1 MEETPHITEVNATTF
16 EVEVI
21 AQSHERP
28 VAVDF
33 WADWC
38 APCKMLMPILADLA
52 DEYDG
57 RFHLAKVD
65 TDKEQQLAMDHGVR
79 SLPTVK
85 LFKDGKIIDEFMG
98 ALPESAIRQFLDR
111 HVGNVTDDLIG
122 NARQLAEAGQQTDAL
137 TVLHQA
143 RETSPDYDPVHLAIT
158 RLQLDLGDTDAAQA
172 ALKKVSPKEQH
183 SAECKA
189 LAGRIALASAAATGG
204 DLASLEGRVL
214 EDDNDLNARHEL
226 GIAHFAAG
234 NVEPAMEQLIE
245 VIRRGH
251 GNPKDAAR
259 MELVRIF
266 EVTGAQDERV
276 SRYRRLLAQA
286 LN

>member
-1 MEETPHITEVNATTF
+1 MEETPHVTEVNATTF

-38 APCKMLMPILADLA
+38 APCKMLMPILANLA

-85 LFKDGKIIDEFMG
+85 IFKDGKVIDEFMG

-111 HVGNVTDDLIG
+111 HVGNATDDLILD
-122 NARQLAEAGQQTDAL
+122 ARALAEAGQPTDAL
-137 TVLHQA
+137 AVLHQA
-143 RETSPDYDPVHLAIT
+143 RDTSPDYDPVYLEIT
-158 RLQLDLGDTDAAQA
+158 RCNLI
-172 ALKKVSPKEQH
+172 
-183 SAECKA
+183 SA
-189 LAGRIALASAAATGG
+189 T
-204 DLASLEGRVL
+204 
-214 EDDNDLNARHEL
+214 
-226 GIAHFAAG
+226 
-234 NVEPAMEQLIE
+234 PTQ
-245 VIRRGH
+245 
-251 GNPKDAAR
+251 P
-259 MELVRIF
+259 
-266 EVTGAQDERV
+266 
-276 SRYRRLLAQA
+276 RLH
-286 LN
+286 

>member
-1 MEETPHITEVNATTF
+1 MEETPHITEVNGTTF

-57 RFHLAKVD
+57 RFHLAKVN

-111 HVGNVTDDLIG
+111 HVGNVTDDLIE
-122 NARQLAEAGQQTDAL
+122 NARELAEAGQLTDAL
-137 TVLHQA
+137 SVLHQA
-143 RETSPDYDPVHLAIT
+143 RETNPDYDPVHLAIT
-158 RLQLDLGDTDAAQA
+158 GLQLDLGDTEAAQA

-183 SAECKA
+183 STECKA
-189 LAGRIALASAAATGG
+189 LAGRIALAAAAATGG

-214 EDDNDLNARHEL
+214 EDDNDLDARHEL

-234 NVEPAMEQLIE
+234 NVEPAMEHLLE

-251 GNPKDAAR
+251 GNRKDAAR
-259 MELVRIF
+259 TELVRIF

>member
-1 MEETPHITEVNATTF
+1 
-16 EVEVI
+16 
-21 AQSHERP
+21 
-28 VAVDF
+28 
-33 WADWC
+33 
-38 APCKMLMPILADLA
+38 MLMPILADLA

-57 RFHLAKVD
+57 RFHLAKVN

-111 HVGNVTDDLIG
+111 HVGNVTDDLIE
-122 NARQLAEAGQQTDAL
+122 NARELAEAGQLTDAL
-137 TVLHQA
+137 SVLHQA
-143 RETSPDYDPVHLAIT
+143 RETNPDYDPVHLAIT
-158 RLQLDLGDTDAAQA
+158 GLQLDLGDTEAAQA

-183 SAECKA
+183 STECKA
-189 LAGRIALASAAATGG
+189 LAGRIALAVAAATGG
-204 DLASLEGRVL
+204 DLASLERRVL

-234 NVEPAMEQLIE
+234 NVEPAMEQLLE
-245 VIRRGH
+245 VIRRGN

>member
-1 MEETPHITEVNATTF
+1 MEETLHVTEVNATTF

-38 APCKMLMPILADLA
+38 APCKMLMPILATLA

-85 LFKDGKIIDEFMG
+85 LFKDGKVIDEFMG
-98 ALPESAIRQFLDR
+98 ALPASAIRQFLDR
-111 HVGNVTDDLIG
+111 HVGNATDDLIL
-122 NARQLAEAGQQTDAL
+122 NARELAEAGQPTDAL
-137 TVLHQA
+137 AVLHQA
-143 RETSPDYDPVHLAIT
+143 RDTSPDYDPVHLAIS

-172 ALKKVSPKEQH
+172 ALKQISPKEQH
-183 SAECKA
+183 SSEYKA
-189 LAGRIALASAAATGG
+189 LAGRVALAEAAASGG
-204 DLASLEGRVL
+204 DVASLEERVL
-214 EDDNDLNARHEL
+214 EDNNDLNARHEL

-234 NVEPAMEQLIE
+234 NIEPAMEQLLE
-245 VIRRGH
+245 VIRRGR
-251 GNPKDAAR
+251 GDPKDAAR
-259 MELVRIF
+259 LELVRIF

>member
-1 MEETPHITEVNATTF
+1 
-16 EVEVI
+16 
-21 AQSHERP
+21 
-28 VAVDF
+28 
-33 WADWC
+33 
-38 APCKMLMPILADLA
+38 MPILANLA

-234 NVEPAMEQLIE
+234 NVEPAMEQLLE

>member
-1 MEETPHITEVNATTF
+1 MEETPHITEVNGTTF

-57 RFHLAKVD
+57 RFHLAKVN

-122 NARQLAEAGQQTDAL
+122 NARELAEAGQLTDAL
-137 TVLHQA
+137 SVLHQA
-143 RETSPDYDPVHLAIT
+143 RETNPDYDPVHLAIT
-158 RLQLDLGDTDAAQA
+158 GLQLDLGDTEAAQA

-183 SAECKA
+183 STECKA
-189 LAGRIALASAAATGG
+189 LAGRIALAVAAATGG

-234 NVEPAMEQLIE
+234 NVEPAMEQLLE

>member
-1 MEETPHITEVNATTF
+1 MEETPHITEVNGTTF

-57 RFHLAKVD
+57 RFHLAKVN

-122 NARQLAEAGQQTDAL
+122 NARELAEAGQLTDAL
-137 TVLHQA
+137 SVLHQA
-143 RETSPDYDPVHLAIT
+143 RETNPDYDPVHLAIT
-158 RLQLDLGDTDAAQA
+158 GLQLDLGDTEAAQA

-183 SAECKA
+183 SPECKA
-189 LAGRIALASAAATGG
+189 LAGRIALAVAAATGG
-204 DLASLEGRVL
+204 DLASLERRVL

-234 NVEPAMEQLIE
+234 NVEPAMEQLLE